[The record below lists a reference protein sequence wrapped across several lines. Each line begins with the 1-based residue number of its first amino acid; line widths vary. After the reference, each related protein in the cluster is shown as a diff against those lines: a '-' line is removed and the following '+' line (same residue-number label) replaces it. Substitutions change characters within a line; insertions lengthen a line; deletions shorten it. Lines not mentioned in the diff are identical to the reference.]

1 MLGALRQTGR
11 VSDPS
16 PAARRAWALNAAV
29 AWLGVVLT
37 LTISGL
43 GWYDD
48 TAPDPGLYGDTGEG
62 LRGAASRLT
71 DSLSY
76 FTIWSNVAVAV
87 SLTLLARGPG
97 RDTVVRR
104 VLRLDGLLM
113 ITITAIV
120 YQVLLA
126 PSIDVTGWS
135 LLTDPILHVITP
147 LLTVVVWAVWGP
159 RGWITARLLPA
170 ALVVPVLWIA
180 WMLAR
185 GAVID
190 SYPYGFANVAE
201 LGYGSVAVTLS
212 FILVFGVVVAA
223 VFWGG
228 EALLR
233 RRSARA

>member
-1 MLGALRQTGR
+1 MLE
-11 VSDPS
+11 PS

-29 AWLGVVLT
+29 AWLGLVLT

-48 TAPDPGLYGDTGEG
+48 APPDPGLYGDTGEG
-62 LRGAASRLT
+62 LLGAAQRLT

-76 FTIWSNVAVAV
+76 FTIWSNAVVAV
-87 SLTLLARGPG
+87 SLTMLARRPL
-97 RDTVVRR
+97 RDTWVRR

-120 YQVLLA
+120 YQLLLA

-170 ALVVPVLWIA
+170 ALVVPLLWIG

-185 GAVID
+185 GAVIG

-201 LGYGSVAVTLS
+201 EGYASVAVTLGL
-212 FILVFGVVVAA
+212 ILVFGIVVAA
-223 VFWGG
+223 AFWGV
-228 EALLR
+228 EVLLR
-233 RRSARA
+233 RRTARVPAGQG

>member
-1 MLGALRQTGR
+1 

-43 GWYDD
+43 GWYDERP
-48 TAPDPGLYGDTGEG
+48 PDPGLYGDTGEG
-62 LRGAASRLT
+62 LRGVVSRLT

-76 FTIWSNVAVAV
+76 FTIWSNVVVAV

-135 LLTDPILHVITP
+135 LLTDPILHVVTP
-147 LLTVVVWAVWGP
+147 LLTVAVWAVWGP

-170 ALVVPVLWIA
+170 ALVVPLLWIV

-201 LGYGSVAVTLS
+201 LGYASVAVTLS

-223 VFWGG
+223 AFWGG
-228 EALLR
+228 EVLLR
-233 RRSARA
+233 RRAARA

>member
-1 MLGALRQTGR
+1 M
-11 VSDPS
+11 SDPS

-29 AWLGVVLT
+29 AWLGLVLT

-48 TAPDPGLYGDTGEG
+48 TPPDPGLYGDTGQG
-62 LRGAASRLT
+62 LLGAAQRLT

-76 FTIWSNVAVAV
+76 FTIWSNAVVAV
-87 SLTLLARGPG
+87 SLTMLARRPL
-97 RDTVVRR
+97 RDTLLRR

-120 YQVLLA
+120 YQLLLA

-135 LLTDPILHVITP
+135 LLTDPILHVVTP
-147 LLTVVVWAVWGP
+147 LLTVVVWVVWGP

-170 ALVVPVLWIA
+170 ALVVPLLWIG

-201 LGYGSVAVTLS
+201 RGYAAVAVTLG
-212 FILVFGVVVAA
+212 FILLFGAVVAA
-223 VFWGG
+223 AFWGV
-228 EALLR
+228 EVLLGR
-233 RRSARA
+233 RTAQPTRRGVPR